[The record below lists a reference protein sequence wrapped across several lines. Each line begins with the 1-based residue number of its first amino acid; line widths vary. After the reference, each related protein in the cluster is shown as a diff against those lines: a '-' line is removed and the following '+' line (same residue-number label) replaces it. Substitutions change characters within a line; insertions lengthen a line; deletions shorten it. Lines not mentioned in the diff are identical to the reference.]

1 MKLNFNNINKL
12 FREAGKRMFEE
23 TSNDRKE
30 LIKYSLTFSHLL
42 AELQSQFP
50 SYVYVGLNFR
60 IAKADSADFWKN
72 NFSEK

>member
-30 LIKYSLTFSHLL
+30 LIKCSLTFSHLL
-42 AELQSQFP
+42 AELKSLFP
-50 SYVYVGLNFR
+50 SYVYEGLNFR
-60 IAKADSADFWKN
+60 IAKADAADFWKN